1 MKRKYLINWYGHNL
15 IDLFLPQLK
24 EKINN
29 HHLSTFL
36 LILLSVFTASK
47 LFQNTVLLSTTITSH
62 ILAIISLL
70 SLAIVI
76 FIAILY
82 TPLNKRNIGLFLSLA
97 VLGIFVPFHLCFY
110 LLVIFAIPI
119 IGLQRFFSWNFWT
132 ILLSIMVIGILF
144 RPFATKQV
152 FNPVMDH
159 WKRSLGLGNPNALGN
174 FCFVLLLELP
184 LIAKKF
190 PTPMK
195 IILFLL
201 VTFGLIWSDSRT
213 PIFLYIIY
221 LLGLLLSRKVKR
233 SKASDILL
241 SITPFI
247 CLGLSLT
254 TAYFFHF
261 YPDRLLTIFDQEMS
275 NRWLQADK
283 FINNYLSFP
292 TFWSASLHDF
302 S

>member
-1 MKRKYLINWYGHNL
+1 MNWYGHNL

-76 FIAILY
+76 FIAMLY

-119 IGLQRFFSWNFWT
+119 IGSQRFFLWNFWT

-144 RPFATKQV
+144 RPFATK
-152 FNPVMDH
+152 
-159 WKRSLGLGNPNALGN
+159 
-174 FCFVLLLELP
+174 
-184 LIAKKF
+184 
-190 PTPMK
+190 
-195 IILFLL
+195 
-201 VTFGLIWSDSRT
+201 
-213 PIFLYIIY
+213 
-221 LLGLLLSRKVKR
+221 
-233 SKASDILL
+233 
-241 SITPFI
+241 
-247 CLGLSLT
+247 
-254 TAYFFHF
+254 
-261 YPDRLLTIFDQEMS
+261 
-275 NRWLQADK
+275 
-283 FINNYLSFP
+283 
-292 TFWSASLHDF
+292 
-302 S
+302 